1 MRRCDKNRR
10 PATLSAPDPR
20 GGLCQHLFDGTP
32 VAEAMEHA
40 DDKLARFRVR
50 RDATVDRDG
59 PFPGVVGGQDQ
70 GQIVG
75 EAVHQRAE
83 VADAPVDV
91 LGSIETIA
99 DAERGGG
106 RWHQLHEPRGAPA

>member
-1 MRRCDKNRR
+1 
-10 PATLSAPDPR
+10 L
-20 GGLCQHLFDGTP
+20 GQHLFDGAP
-32 VAEAMEHA
+32 VAKAMEHA

-59 PFPGVVGGQDQ
+59 PFPGVIGGQDQ

-75 EAVHQRAE
+75 VAVHQRAE
-83 VADAPVDV
+83 VVDAPVDV
-91 LGSIETIA
+91 LGGIETIA